1 MSEESTNAAD
11 VRVGEPVVRIEGLRK
26 AFGDN
31 VVLRG
36 IDLEVQR
43 GEVVVILGPSGS
55 GKSTLLRCVNLL
67 ETPTDGRIFFEDTEI
82 TAKKTDINKVRAKV
96 GMVFQN
102 FNLFPHLTAKKN
114 VMLAQQKVL
123 HRGKEEAE
131 KIAVE
136 QLTRVGLAD
145 RVDYKPSELSGGQQ
159 QRVAIARALAMDPHV
174 MLFDEATSAL
184 DPELVRDVLG
194 VMKGLAKGGM
204 TMIVVTHEMG
214 FARDVAELGVD
225 GFMCVVPYYN
235 KPPQEGMYRH
245 FRTIADAVELP
256 IILYNIPGRCVVNM
270 EAETTLRLAHDC
282 DNVVA
287 VKEASGKM
295 DQVEA
300 IVAGAPDGFVVYSGD
315 DSATLDVMKR
325 GGAGVIS
332 TIGNVSPARMKEI
345 VELAAAGDWEA
356 AEAANERLMPLM
368 TGLFETS
375 NPILVKEALKL
386 LGFPVG
392 GVRLPL
398 VDATPEQSERLAAT
412 MREVGVL

>member
-1 MSEESTNAAD
+1 MSQPRFGRMIPAMVTPFDENRELDLDKAQALAARLVDGGSDSLIINGTTGESPTVFYPQKMELFRAVVEAVGD
-11 VRVGEPVVRIEGLRK
+11 RVPVIANV
-26 AFGDN
+26 GDN
-31 VVLRG
+31 C
-36 IDLEVQR
+36 
-43 GEVVVILGPSGS
+43 
-55 GKSTLLRCVNLL
+55 TA
-67 ETPTDGRIFFEDTEI
+67 DT
-82 TAKKTDINKVRAKV
+82 V
-96 GMVFQN
+96 
-102 FNLFPHLTAKKN
+102 
-114 VMLAQQKVL
+114 
-123 HRGKEEAE
+123 
-131 KIAVE
+131 
-136 QLTRVGLAD
+136 
-145 RVDYKPSELSGGQQ
+145 
-159 QRVAIARALAMDPHV
+159 
-174 MLFDEATSAL
+174 
-184 DPELVRDVLG
+184 
-194 VMKGLAKGGM
+194 
-204 TMIVVTHEMG
+204 G

-256 IILYNIPGRCVVNM
+256 IILYNIP
-270 EAETTLRLAHDC
+270 DC